1 MSPETLDDRADRV
14 WPGLIAALLLLA
26 VARLALTGLMPLMDT
41 SEARYGDIARQM
53 AERGDWVTP
62 WFRDGNPF
70 WGKPPLA
77 FWLSAIGFKV
87 FGFNEF
93 GARAPHWLLGVALAA
108 LVWWQGRQH
117 SRRVAWHAA
126 TLLGG
131 SALFLI
137 LSGAVLTDM
146 ALALGN
152 ALVMIGIWRA
162 LADPQ
167 AAQAPAR
174 GGRSAQWLIALG
186 AIIGLL
192 AKGPVA
198 IVLCAIPVLGW
209 ALWAGRLRL
218 LWRRVAWVWG
228 SLLVAAVALPWYLLA
243 EMRTPGFLTYFI
255 VGEHWNR
262 FVTAGWQGDL
272 YGTAHI
278 RPRGTIWL
286 DALVAALPWT
296 VLAPLAWWRAR
307 RLRRGQDTLLGGES
321 ATLPPRPAIGEIV
334 YLLAWALAP
343 LLMFTMS
350 RNILWTYVLPG
361 LPAAAL
367 ALASFTARLPR
378 PQRTDVALAAV
389 LAAWF
394 LTIALAPY
402 ALHRNGTFERRAT
415 AWVVELVEQQP
426 GSRDA
431 PLLYV
436 GDEMPFSLAY
446 YSNRRAQ
453 LVPSAQA
460 LPSALRCPSSF
471 VVLPVKTAPMLVPS
485 PGQRITRLGASPNVV
500 LMRVDCAA
508 GP

>member
-1 MSPETLDDRADRV
+1 MSSDPRDDRSDRV

-26 VARLALTGLMPLMDT
+26 AARLALTGLMPLMDT

-93 GARAPHWLLGVALAA
+93 GARAPHWLLGVVLAA

-131 SALFLI
+131 SALFVF

-167 AAQAPAR
+167 APQAPAG
-174 GGRSAQWLIALG
+174 GGRFAQWLIALG

-198 IVLCAIPVLGW
+198 IVLCSIPVLGW
-209 ALWAGRLRL
+209 ALWAGRLHL
-218 LWRRVAWVWG
+218 LWRRVARVWG
-228 SLLVAAVALPWYLLA
+228 SLLVAAVVLPWYVLA
-243 EMRTPGFLTYFI
+243 EMRTPGFLSYFI
-255 VGEHWNR
+255 VGEHWHR
-262 FVTAGWQGDL
+262 FVTSGWQGDL
-272 YGTAHI
+272 YGNAHAY
-278 RPRGTIWL
+278 PRGTIWL
-286 DALVAALPWT
+286 DALTAILPWP
-296 VLAPLAWWRAR
+296 LLLPLAWWSAR
-307 RLRRGQDTLLGGES
+307 RAGHPAMPGAAEPPPG
-321 ATLPPRPAIGEIV
+321 ATRDETV

-343 LLMFTMS
+343 LFLFTFAG
-350 RNILWTYVLPG
+350 NVLWTYVLPS

-367 ALASFTARLPR
+367 AFAPWTAALPNPR
-378 PQRTDVALAAV
+378 RTDAGLSLVLAGWILTMAV
-389 LAAWF
+389 L
-394 LTIALAPY
+394 LPTM
-402 ALHRNGTFERRAT
+402 HRNGTFERRST
-415 AWVVELVEQQP
+415 AWVVDLVEQQP

-431 PLLYV
+431 PLLFV
-436 GDEMPFSLAY
+436 DDEMPFSLSY
-446 YSNRRAQ
+446 YSNRRAR
-453 LVPSAQA
+453 LVTSLKE
-460 LPSALRCPSSF
+460 LPAALRCPSSF
-471 VVLPVKTAPMLVPS
+471 VTLPVKTAPMLVPA
-485 PGQRITRLGASPNVV
+485 PGQRVTRLGASPNVV
-500 LMRVDCAA
+500 LLRVDCVAS
-508 GP
+508 P

>member
-1 MSPETLDDRADRV
+1 MSADPRDDRSDRV

-53 AERGDWVTP
+53 AERSDWVTP

-152 ALVMIGIWRA
+152 ALVMIGLWRA

-167 AAQAPAR
+167 AAQAPAA
-174 GGRSAQWLIALG
+174 GGRSAQGLIALG

-209 ALWAGRLRL
+209 ALWSGRLGL
-218 LWRRVAWVWG
+218 LWRRVAWVRG
-228 SLLVAAVALPWYLLA
+228 SLLVAAVVMPWYVLA

-255 VGEHWNR
+255 VGEHWHR

-278 RPRGTIWL
+278 HPRGTIWL
-286 DALVAALPWT
+286 YAMVAALPWT

-307 RLRRGQDTLLGGES
+307 SLRREQDALPRGEDDTMP
-321 ATLPPRPAIGEIV
+321 ARPATDEVV
-334 YLLAWALAP
+334 YLVAWALSP
-343 LLMFTMS
+343 MVMFTAAG
-350 RNILWTYVLPG
+350 NILWTYVLPG
-361 LPAAAL
+361 LPAGGI
-367 ALASFTARLPR
+367 
-378 PQRTDVALAAV
+378 D
-389 LAAWF
+389 
-394 LTIALAPY
+394 
-402 ALHRNGTFERRAT
+402 G
-415 AWVVELVEQQP
+415 
-426 GSRDA
+426 
-431 PLLYV
+431 
-436 GDEMPFSLAY
+436 
-446 YSNRRAQ
+446 
-453 LVPSAQA
+453 
-460 LPSALRCPSSF
+460 
-471 VVLPVKTAPMLVPS
+471 
-485 PGQRITRLGASPNVV
+485 
-500 LMRVDCAA
+500 
-508 GP
+508 

>member
-1 MSPETLDDRADRV
+1 MSADPRDDRSDRV

-26 VARLALTGLMPLMDT
+26 LARLALTGLMPLMDT

-53 AERGDWVTP
+53 VERSDWVTP
-62 WFRDGNPF
+62 WFRDGSPF
-70 WGKPPLA
+70 WGKPPMA

-93 GARAPHWLLGVALAA
+93 GARAPHWLLGVVIAA

-117 SRRVAWHAA
+117 SRRVAWHAV

-167 AAQAPAR
+167 AVQAPAP
-174 GGRSAQWLIALG
+174 GGRSAQGLIALG

-209 ALWAGRLRL
+209 ALWSGRLRV
-218 LWRRVAWVWG
+218 LWRRVAWVRG
-228 SLLVAAVALPWYLLA
+228 SLLVAAVVMPWYVLA
-243 EMRTPGFLTYFI
+243 EMRTPGFLNYFI

-262 FVTAGWQGDL
+262 FLTAGWQGDL
-272 YGTAHI
+272 YGSAH
-278 RPRGTIWL
+278 REPRGTIWL
-286 DALVAALPWT
+286 FAMVAGLPWT
-296 VLAPLAWWRAR
+296 ALAPLAWWRAR
-307 RLRRGQDTLLGGES
+307 SLRREQGALPRGAEDTMRAGPTTDEV
-321 ATLPPRPAIGEIV
+321 V
-334 YLLAWALAP
+334 YLAAWALSP
-343 LLMFTMS
+343 MVMFTAAG
-350 RNILWTYVLPG
+350 NILWTYVLPG

-367 ALASFTARLPR
+367 VVAMFTARLPGPR
-378 PQRTDVALAAV
+378 RTDLALAAV
-389 LAAWF
+389 LAGWF
-394 LTIALAPY
+394 LTITLAQY
-402 ALHRNGTFERRAT
+402 AMHRSGTFEGRAT

-431 PLLYV
+431 PLLYL
-436 GDEMPFSLAY
+436 GDTMPFSLAY
-446 YSNRRAQ
+446 YSNRRAR
-453 LVPSAQA
+453 LVNSPQA
-460 LPSALRCPSSF
+460 LAAAVRCPSTF
-471 VVLPVKTAPMLVPS
+471 VATPVKTAETLVAAQ
-485 PGQRITRLGASPNVV
+485 GQSITRLGASQRHV
-500 LMRVDCAA
+500 LLRIDCATS
-508 GP
+508 P